1 METKEEKRI
10 VECKWYRDESRR
22 QGELFWEIFYQSE
35 IIGQIEQ
42 KPFSCYKRNEL
53 KQNCYLL
60 YGMLK
65 EILGFDDE
73 NFFMGFCY
81 EIILSDSGTYLN
93 GNEKRLRGCV
103 KYFAESS
110 RKEYDRQAYEMH
122 KSYFSAF
129 ARINMEVAEKYAEN
143 LKRIWE
149 IRYGIESPYYIGMQ
163 SEIALQRAK
172 CLRREGQN
180 KAAMELLQD
189 AITKY
194 VNTDERDMGL
204 FYGDMFLEAALNC
217 WYLGDIDRMYRF
229 AQAGIQQCEIFDR
242 MGTEL
247 YYSIYYY
254 IGVKMIVDDQLDA
267 ATDLYSR
274 SVREIAEKF
283 GTENENYCMYK
294 NNLRLI
300 AAKEGRSIDIDMQ
313 SMLNIKNKTLKKQLR
328 EIICNELNFAWNS
341 GKPAYEI
348 ENIYEK
354 CLGVLE
360 DDEIL
365 RRRADTV
372 YLASQISAHIFKDK
386 VLQVMKQLEEKYKD
400 RYADELDIL
409 YWNSAAIYEWENGR
423 PDTAIEI
430 YKKICEGIKEVKCGV
445 HRVVIV
451 NFAQLMILKE
461 QYKKAKGI
469 LLFLLNLQEEEI
481 LKMGFGDTLGLLHE
495 FRITLSMYIHVIRI
509 PEKDIFAEEEI
520 KQLLEKIIFCKTIE
534 REKQSLLNRCR
545 EGDAGKKMD
554 LYHQASS
561 KLTELEF
568 SMAMRGE
575 EKKYYTEKKM
585 EYTLNLEEQ
594 MAILNQRVSCA
605 EWIPVFRFEDI
616 ELPEHAVCAEYFAY
630 YNFRNDAPMMSEF
643 TDEEM
648 DEIFSYAVF
657 VLEKEGTKTEILN
670 IDFVSIDMEVEEEVT
685 NRLME
690 EISHPEYDVEK
701 VSEALD
707 YIYAYFA
714 EPVISSA
721 EGKEAVYLGLDF
733 MIPTFPMDLVFQ
745 NQDGELLPL
754 IMTDSL
760 RYVKDDI
767 YIDVQNTDA
776 LIMGAPL
783 YNVQN
788 PKQQSLPPLPQ
799 AEKECKRIAELFG
812 VNAFVGRAASRKNFM
827 ENAEKRVIHISVHGE
842 VDYSEKNLFRNL
854 TADSFLE
861 LAGYEDW
868 KNRREVEDCG
878 SGVITGNDFLL
889 ADMSGIDLV
898 VLSACVS
905 SLGTVRGLEMPHGMR
920 WAMGC
925 AGVGSS
931 ITTLWEVEEGA
942 AAILMILFYRN
953 LLRMPVSRALYE
965 AKQQLRRMTVDDFRK
980 DAALWEI
987 AEEKAED
994 MSRTD
999 KPFAHWK
1006 YWAGFVCYC

>member
-1 METKEEKRI
+1 MTKEEKRI
-10 VECKWYRDESRR
+10 AECKWYRNESQR

-42 KPFSCYKRNEL
+42 KLFSCKKRHEL

-81 EIILSDSGTYLN
+81 EIILSDSGAYLT
-93 GNEKRLRGCV
+93 GKEKRLRRCV

-110 RKEYDRQAYEMH
+110 RKEYDWQAYEMH

-129 ARINMEVAEKYAEN
+129 AQINMETAEKYAEN
-143 LKRIWE
+143 LKRIWK
-149 IRYGIESPYYIGMQ
+149 IRYGVESRYYIGMQ
-163 SEIALQRAK
+163 CEIALQRAK

-180 KAAMELLQD
+180 RTAIELLHD

-194 VNTDERDMGL
+194 VNIDESDMGL
-204 FYGDMFLEAALNC
+204 FHGDLFLEAALNC
-217 WYLGDIDRMYRF
+217 WYLGDIDCMYRF
-229 AQAGIQQCEIFDR
+229 AQTGIQQCEIFDR

-254 IGVKMIVDDQLDA
+254 IGVKMIVDDQLDVA
-267 ATDLYSR
+267 SDLYSR
-274 SVREIAEKF
+274 SIREIAEKF

-300 AAKEGRSIDIDMQ
+300 AAKEGRSIDIDMH
-313 SMLNIKNKTLKKQLR
+313 SMLNIKNETLKKQLR
-328 EIICNELNFAWNS
+328 EIICNELNFAWSS

-354 CLGVLE
+354 CLVLLE

-372 YLASQISAHIFKDK
+372 YLAAQISAHIFKDK

-409 YWNSAAIYEWENGR
+409 YWNSMAIYEWENAS

-430 YKKICEGIKEVKCGV
+430 YRKICEGIKEVKLGV
-445 HRVVIV
+445 HKVVIM
-451 NFAQLMILKE
+451 NFAQLMILKK
-461 QYKKAKGI
+461 QYEKAKGI

-481 LKMGFGDTLGLLHE
+481 LEMGFGDTLGLLHE

-509 PEKDIFAEEEI
+509 SEKDIFAEEEI
-520 KQLLEKIIFCKTIE
+520 KYLLEKIIFCKTIE
-534 REKQSLLNRCR
+534 REKKSLLNRCR
-545 EGDAGKKMD
+545 EGEAGEDLD
-554 LYHQASS
+554 LYRQASGR
-561 KLTELEF
+561 LAELEF

-575 EKKYYTEKKM
+575 ERKYYTEKKM

-594 MAILNQRVSCA
+594 IAKLNQRFFGA
-605 EWIPVFRFEDI
+605 EWIPAFRFENI

-630 YNFRNDAPMMSEF
+630 YNFRNGAPMMSKF
-643 TDEEM
+643 SDEET

-657 VLEKEGTKTEILN
+657 VLGKEGTKTEILN
-670 IDFVSIDMEVEEEVT
+670 IDFVSIDMEIEEEVT

-690 EISHPEYDVEK
+690 EISHPEYDREK

-721 EGKEAVYLGLDF
+721 EGKEVVYLGLDF
-733 MIPTFPMDLVFQ
+733 MIPTFPMDLAFQ
-745 NQDGELLPL
+745 DQEGKLFPL

-767 YIDVQNTDA
+767 YIDVRNTNA

-799 AEKECKRIAELFG
+799 AEKECKMIAELFN
-812 VNAFVGRAASRKNFM
+812 VNAFVGKAASRKNFM
-827 ENAEKRVIHISVHGE
+827 ENSKKKVIHISTHGE
-842 VDYSEKNLFRNL
+842 VDYSGKNLFRNL

-868 KNRREVEDCG
+868 KNGREIEECG

-889 ADMSGIDLV
+889 TDMSGTDLV

-931 ITTLWEVEEGA
+931 ITTLWEVEERA
-942 AAILMILFYRN
+942 TSILMILFYRN
-953 LLRMPVSRALYE
+953 LLHMPVGRALHE

-980 DAALWEI
+980 DTALWEI
-987 AEEKAED
+987 TEEKAEG
-994 MSRTD
+994 MNRTD